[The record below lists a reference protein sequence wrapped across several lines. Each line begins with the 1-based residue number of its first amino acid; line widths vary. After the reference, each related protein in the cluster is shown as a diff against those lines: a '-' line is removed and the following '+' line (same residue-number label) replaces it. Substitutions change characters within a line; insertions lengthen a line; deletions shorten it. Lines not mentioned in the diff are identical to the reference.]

1 MEKLL
6 VTGGH
11 PIQGTL
17 AISGAKNVA
26 LKLLVASLLTDE
38 TLTLHNVP
46 VIGDVVAMMEIL
58 EQLGVVLT
66 RDGSTVVA
74 KGPSAAGGSVPLDV
88 GARLR
93 ASSLVI
99 APLLARYGEAI
110 IPNPGGCRLGAR
122 PIDRHIDALKELGA
136 TITYNSDDGFFHAKA
151 AKLQGATI
159 RFPKNTH
166 TGTETLILAAVL
178 ARGTTTLENAAE
190 EVEID
195 DLIACLNA
203 MGANV
208 ARKESRVIVIEG
220 VDTLHAA
227 EFSIMP
233 DRNEEVTFAIGAAMT
248 NGNLTVTNSAHTHLA
263 SFYEIFQ
270 RAGGGV
276 EVVDAHTV
284 RYFRASPLVATD
296 VTTTQHPGFMT
307 DWQAPWAVFMT
318 QATGTSTIHETV
330 FESRFS
336 YVGELKKMGAH
347 IEFFDPPVDNPI
359 EFYNFN
365 WADRVEGSHQAI
377 RIAGP
382 APLHNGILTM
392 NDLRAGAT
400 LILAALVASG
410 ESVIHGIEQVD
421 RGYER
426 IEERLTSVGASIKR
440 VKEDYL

>member
-1 MEKLL
+1 MEKLF
-6 VTGGH
+6 VTGGN

-17 AISGAKNVA
+17 SISGAKNVA

-46 VIGDVVAMMEIL
+46 AIGDVAAMMEIL
-58 EQLGVVLT
+58 EQLGVTLT
-66 RDGSTVVA
+66 RTGSTVVA
-74 KGPSAAGGSVPLDV
+74 KGTTGPSGSVPLDV

-99 APLLARYGEAI
+99 APLLARHGEAI

-122 PIDRHIDALKELGA
+122 PIDRHIDALKQLGA
-136 TITYNSDDGFFHAKA
+136 TITYNSDDGFFHAKSP
-151 AKLQGATI
+151 KLQGATI

-178 ARGTTTLENAAE
+178 ARGTTTLANAAE

-203 MGANV
+203 MGA
-208 ARKESRVIVIEG
+208 RITRTQGRTIVIEG
-220 VDTLHAA
+220 VDHLYGA

-233 DRNEEVTFAIGAAMT
+233 DRNEEVTFAIAAAMT
-248 NGNLTVTNSAHTHLA
+248 DGNLTIKNSAHKYLDA
-263 SFYEIFQ
+263 FFESFAL
-270 RAGGGV
+270 AGGGV
-276 EVVDAHTV
+276 EILDESTA
-284 RYFRASPLVATD
+284 RYFRASPLKATHI
-296 VTTTQHPGFMT
+296 TTGQHPGFMT

-336 YVGELKKMGAH
+336 YVAELKKMGAY
-347 IEFFDPPVDNPI
+347 IDFFDPPVDNPA

-377 RIAGP
+377 RIDGVT
-382 APLHNGILTM
+382 PLHNAILTM

-400 LILAALVASG
+400 LILAALVAAG

-426 IEERLTSVGASIKR
+426 IEERLASAGAAIRR
-440 VKEDYL
+440 VKEDYV